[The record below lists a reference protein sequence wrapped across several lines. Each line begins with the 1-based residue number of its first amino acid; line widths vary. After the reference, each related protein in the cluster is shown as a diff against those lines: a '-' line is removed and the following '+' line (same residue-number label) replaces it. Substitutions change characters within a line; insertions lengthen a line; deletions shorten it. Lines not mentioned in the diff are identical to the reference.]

1 MTSIEIAVESGRRPG
16 MGAGGGGGAA
26 GSAGAAGVVN
36 RGASY
41 VTASSQVAVRT
52 LKKFVRTPALI
63 IAGTA
68 QGILFLLIFRY
79 VFGGAVAHTGDLSYV
94 DFLVPGF
101 VVTGVLFQGMGASS
115 GVAEDLQG
123 GLFDRL
129 RSLPIRLLSIVTGRV
144 SADSTLV
151 AWGAFVM
158 TVVGFAVGFRLG
170 GSVADGLAAFGLT
183 VLYGFAFVGLFI
195 AMGLMAGSPQAA
207 QGLSFLVFPLSFVS
221 SAYVP
226 VATMPGWLQGFA
238 NNQPL
243 TQMVNTARLLTG
255 GPAAQHLL
263 GYPLSHYLWL
273 SLAWSA
279 GLVLVFAPLAVW
291 KLKTS

>member
-1 MTSIEIAVESGRRPG
+1 MTTTLDSTTIGVRGPAV
-16 MGAGGGGGAA
+16 GGAA
-26 GSAGAAGVVN
+26 ATN
-36 RGASY
+36 RGARY
-41 VTASSQVAVRT
+41 LAASGQVAART

-68 QGILFLLIFRY
+68 QGVLFLLIFRY
-79 VFGGAVAHTGDLSYV
+79 VFGGAVAHTGSLSYV

-101 VVTGVLFQGMGASS
+101 VVTGVLFQGMGAAS
-115 GVAEDLQG
+115 GVADDVEG

-144 SADSTLV
+144 GADSTLV
-151 AWGAFVM
+151 AWGVLVM

-170 GSVADGLAAFGLT
+170 GTTAAGLAALGLT
-183 VLYGFAFVGLFI
+183 ILYGFAFVWMFI
-195 AMGLMAGSPQAA
+195 TMGLAAGSPQAA

-226 VATMPGWLQGFA
+226 VSTMPGWMQGFA
-238 NNQPL
+238 TYQPM
-243 TQMVNTARLLTG
+243 TPMVNTVRILTG
-255 GPAAQHLL
+255 GPAAQALL
-263 GYPLSHYLWL
+263 GHSLSYYLVP
-273 SLAWSA
+273 SLLWTA

-291 KLKTS
+291 KLKRS